1 VLELNARVE
10 YDILGELRIFIQ
22 SRFLLFRRRHHPP
35 RSLTRAFFCIAFFV
49 SFVVSIFY
57 WKKQTRDFS

>member
-35 RSLTRAFFCIAFFV
+35 RSLTRAFLYRFFCFFRREY
-49 SFVVSIFY
+49 FLLE
-57 WKKQTRDFS
+57 KTNERL

>member
-35 RSLTRAFFCIAFFV
+35 RSLTRAFLYRFFF

-57 WKKQTRDFS
+57 WKKQTRDFR